1 MFPVFF
7 IITEVYEKGIF
18 RNIKHKIMLVVTT
31 NILFMGGGRIWGSR
45 SITVSWDYMNPQ
57 PKK

>member
-31 NILFMGGGRIWGSR
+31 NILFMGGGGFGVRE
-45 SITVSWDYMNPQ
+45 VSQYRGTI
-57 PKK
+57 